1 MLQES
6 PQSVNQNSTRPE
18 DINGCDK
25 RRSDSAAALIQTQLK
40 PDPSLSETYYTTW
53 PAGPSDSHGEK
64 KPAICPCDLLLHS
77 LFFCLFSRR
86 LFIPQVLTSK
96 WRSRPSEIP
105 KQPRTVFK
113 PPPCNPLC
121 KTYYYSGTVIVT
133 GRLSPGRVVIVNHLP
148 RWEPAGLSETL
159 FKLSFRRFDDENQ
172 R

>member
-1 MLQES
+1 MRHI
-6 PQSVNQNSTRPE
+6 TRRDPPGRLTDRTVTRKDTE
-18 DINGCDK
+18 K
-25 RRSDSAAALIQTQLK
+25 RSQLSAHVISSRK
-40 PDPSLSETYYTTW
+40 D
-53 PAGPSDSHGEK
+53 
-64 KPAICPCDLLLHS
+64 
-77 LFFCLFSRR
+77 FFCLFSRR

-148 RWEPAGLSETL
+148 GGNQQACQSRYLNSVSDALMT
-159 FKLSFRRFDDENQ
+159 KINCKKRRRVFPRSSAEYS
-172 R
+172 

>member
-1 MLQES
+1 MRHI
-6 PQSVNQNSTRPE
+6 TRRDPPGRLTDRTVTRKDTE
-18 DINGCDK
+18 K
-25 RRSDSAAALIQTQLK
+25 RSQLSAHVISSRK
-40 PDPSLSETYYTTW
+40 D
-53 PAGPSDSHGEK
+53 
-64 KPAICPCDLLLHS
+64 
-77 LFFCLFSRR
+77 FFCLFSRR

-121 KTYYYSGTVIVT
+121 KTYYYSGTVMVT

-148 RWEPAGLSETL
+148 RWEPAGLSESL

-172 R
+172 L

>member
-1 MLQES
+1 MRHIPRRDPPSRLTDRT
-6 PQSVNQNSTRPE
+6 VTRKDTE
-18 DINGCDK
+18 K
-25 RRSDSAAALIQTQLK
+25 RSQLSAHVISSRK
-40 PDPSLSETYYTTW
+40 D
-53 PAGPSDSHGEK
+53 
-64 KPAICPCDLLLHS
+64 
-77 LFFCLFSRR
+77 FFCLFSRR

-148 RWEPAGLSETL
+148 RWEPAGLSESL

-172 R
+172 L

>member
-1 MLQES
+1 MRRI
-6 PQSVNQNSTRPE
+6 TRRDPPGRLTDRTVTRKDTE
-18 DINGCDK
+18 K
-25 RRSDSAAALIQTQLK
+25 RSQLSAHVISSRK
-40 PDPSLSETYYTTW
+40 D
-53 PAGPSDSHGEK
+53 
-64 KPAICPCDLLLHS
+64 
-77 LFFCLFSRR
+77 FFCLFSRR

-148 RWEPAGLSETL
+148 RWEPAGLSESL

-172 R
+172 L

>member
-1 MLQES
+1 MRHI
-6 PQSVNQNSTRPE
+6 TRRDPPGRLTDRTVTRKDTE
-18 DINGCDK
+18 K
-25 RRSDSAAALIQTQLK
+25 RSQLSAHVISSRK
-40 PDPSLSETYYTTW
+40 D
-53 PAGPSDSHGEK
+53 
-64 KPAICPCDLLLHS
+64 
-77 LFFCLFSRR
+77 FFCLFSRR

-148 RWEPAGLSETL
+148 RWEPAGLSESL

-172 R
+172 L